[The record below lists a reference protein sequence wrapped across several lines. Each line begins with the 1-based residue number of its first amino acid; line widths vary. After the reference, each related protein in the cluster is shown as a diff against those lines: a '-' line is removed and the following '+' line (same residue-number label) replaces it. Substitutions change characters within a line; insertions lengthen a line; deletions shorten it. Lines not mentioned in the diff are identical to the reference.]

1 MYICTN
7 CGSTFSTPELKRNK
21 YICPD
26 CGADAKKLREAN
38 YCKLCHDYFVGGEF
52 DHYCPDCKQTAE
64 DQLRSAITKWVDA
77 DMIELLK
84 SEYPD
89 LEYLLGDES

>member
-1 MYICTN
+1 MN
-7 CGSTFSTPELKRNK
+7 CGSTFSTPELKRSK

-64 DQLRSAITKWVDA
+64 DQFRSAVTKWVDA

-84 SEYPD
+84 SEYTD
-89 LEYLLGDES
+89 MEYLLGDES

>member
-1 MYICTN
+1 MYICTD
-7 CGSTFSTPELKRNK
+7 CGSLFNTPDFSKRK
-21 YICPD
+21 AICPD
-26 CGADAKKLREAN
+26 CGGKNIREAN
-38 YCKLCHDYFVGGEF
+38 YCKLCHEYFVGGEF

-64 DQLRSAITKWVDA
+64 DQLRSAVTKWVDA

-84 SEYPD
+84 SEYSD